1 VLDDDLELGDHEPG
15 GGGEGEEADALDAG
29 EVGQLG
35 GAVVDAHGGGG
46 QLAASGAVD
55 RVEVPRHDEVA
66 FRVGVQVEADVGV
79 RGHVE
84 EEAGVVGGHVLGVA
98 VVGGVFPESR
108 GNGEAGEA
116 RPLGEWE
123 GELALPENS

>member
-1 VLDDDLELGDHEPG
+1 VEPDEVGGAPAGVLDDLELGDHEPG
-15 GGGEGEEADALDAG
+15 GTGEGEEADALDAG

-35 GAVVDAHGGGG
+35 GAVGDAHGGGG
-46 QLAASGAVD
+46 QLVASGAVD

-84 EEAGVVGGHVLGVA
+84 EEAG
-98 VVGGVFPESR
+98 R
-108 GNGEAGEA
+108 
-116 RPLGEWE
+116 RRRWRRRRRE
-123 GELALPENS
+123 GCSASP